1 MIYGII
7 TFVVA
12 IGLYIPI
19 VTPILKQAKKNK
31 AEIIVIIHKR
41 KGSKNHD

>member
-7 TFVVA
+7 TMVVA
-12 IGLYIPI
+12 MGIYIPI
-19 VTPILKQAKKNK
+19 VKPILKQAEKNK

-41 KGSKNHD
+41 KGSKNND